1 LDWSTGTITKKFEEV
16 GLVSTPEL
24 NRVYRQMLV
33 STPGIEKYISGVIL
47 HDQTI
52 HQNLDSGESFPEF
65 LAKKGILPG
74 ARGDTGGEKWMET
87 DQKMSSGL
95 EGLTERLEGYV
106 KKGIKFS
113 KWRAGFKITDN
124 YPTKEF
130 LEESLSRLT
139 QFAKLSLEKGLVPF
153 VEPDVEI
160 DGNHTTTRCAEIT
173 TEVLSSLFQKMEEAG
188 IDLTNVV
195 LKTNMV
201 LPGEGSGVVAE
212 PLEVANATLRVFE
225 KTVPDKI
232 GGIVFLSG
240 GISYGDA
247 VEYLDKIKDLSG
259 NDPWN
264 LSFSFARA
272 LQADALRVWKGESTN
287 IEEAQKVLLAR
298 LVKVSKARGGLL

>member
-1 LDWSTGTITKKFEEV
+1 MDWSTGTITKKFEEV

-130 LEESLSRLT
+130 LEESLSRKCLRQILQQESYVYIT
-139 QFAKLSLEKGLVPF
+139 IVLAQSYACSVFSEKSP
-153 VEPDVEI
+153 
-160 DGNHTTTRCAEIT
+160 
-173 TEVLSSLFQKMEEAG
+173 
-188 IDLTNVV
+188 
-195 LKTNMV
+195 
-201 LPGEGSGVVAE
+201 LP
-212 PLEVANATLRVFE
+212 R
-225 KTVPDKI
+225 
-232 GGIVFLSG
+232 
-240 GISYGDA
+240 
-247 VEYLDKIKDLSG
+247 
-259 NDPWN
+259 
-264 LSFSFARA
+264 
-272 LQADALRVWKGESTN
+272 
-287 IEEAQKVLLAR
+287 R
-298 LVKVSKARGGLL
+298 LPSCHQPHRR